1 MLVKIPELAIGKFK
15 IYTMSVLG
23 GNRRIL
29 GEGRVLYS
37 GMYLGWRVLPR
48 ILKKLGQGGIA
59 AYCILSQDVLGM
71 ACVTR
76 DS

>member
-29 GEGRVLYS
+29 GEGRVLVF
-37 GMYLGWRVLPR
+37 R
-48 ILKKLGQGGIA
+48 
-59 AYCILSQDVLGM
+59 DVLGM
-71 ACVTR
+71 AGVTQ